1 MRISDCDHVQIRGI
15 TIRSTSYFNNDGIDL
30 DGRNITVSD
39 CIIDCIDDAICLKSY
54 YKERPCENIAISN
67 CIVSSNCNAI
77 KLGTASRGGFKNIA
91 ISNCVIK
98 RPEQNDYFDYKKY
111 TIPGVTANYTNNSGI
126 ALEMV
131 DGGTMEQ
138 IVINNITMFNTL
150 TPIFIRYGQRHSPLV
165 GTMKGIVISN
175 ITATSNS
182 LMSFPL
188 QVFPISMQKI

>member
-1 MRISDCDHVQIRGI
+1 M
-15 TIRSTSYFNNDGIDL
+15 
-30 DGRNITVSD
+30 
-39 CIIDCIDDAICLKSY
+39 
-54 YKERPCENIAISN
+54 
-67 CIVSSNCNAI
+67 
-77 KLGTASRGGFKNIA
+77 GTASRGGFKNIA

-165 GTMKGIVISN
+165 VR
-175 ITATSNS
+175 
-182 LMSFPL
+182 
-188 QVFPISMQKI
+188 

>member
-1 MRISDCDHVQIRGI
+1 M
-15 TIRSTSYFNNDGIDL
+15 
-30 DGRNITVSD
+30 
-39 CIIDCIDDAICLKSY
+39 IILII
-54 YKERPCENIAISN
+54 
-67 CIVSSNCNAI
+67 
-77 KLGTASRGGFKNIA
+77 
-91 ISNCVIK
+91 
-98 RPEQNDYFDYKKY
+98 KKY

-150 TPIFIRYGQRHSPLV
+150 TLYLFVTGQRHSPLV

-182 LMSFPL
+182 LMSCSITGIPDQYAENIKL
-188 QVFPISMQKI
+188 SHIILNCPGGGRKNIHYALSPKWKTAIRKIRFLVQTYRHMAFLSVMYAI

>member
-1 MRISDCDHVQIRGI
+1 M
-15 TIRSTSYFNNDGIDL
+15 
-30 DGRNITVSD
+30 
-39 CIIDCIDDAICLKSY
+39 IILII
-54 YKERPCENIAISN
+54 
-67 CIVSSNCNAI
+67 
-77 KLGTASRGGFKNIA
+77 
-91 ISNCVIK
+91 
-98 RPEQNDYFDYKKY
+98 KKY

-182 LMSFPL
+182 LMSCSITGIPDQYAENIKL
-188 QVFPISMQKI
+188 SHIILNCPGSGRKEHTLRTIPEVEKQLSGK